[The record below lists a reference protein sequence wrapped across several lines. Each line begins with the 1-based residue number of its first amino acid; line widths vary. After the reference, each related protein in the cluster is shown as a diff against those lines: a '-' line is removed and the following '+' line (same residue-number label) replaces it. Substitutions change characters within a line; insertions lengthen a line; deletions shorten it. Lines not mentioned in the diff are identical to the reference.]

1 MDEGR
6 AEDRGRKRMGRPKSV
21 GVEMHG
27 DPWSGGRYRVW
38 ISLCRVGDATTGTLS
53 P

>member
-6 AEDRGRKRMGRPKSV
+6 AEDRRQKRLGRPESV
-21 GVEMHG
+21 SVEMGG
-27 DPWSGGRYRVW
+27 DPWSGGRNQVW
-38 ISLCRVGDATTGTLS
+38 ISLCRVGDARTGTLS